1 MANLS
6 RANSQLKPAANTLR
20 ILLVDDQKF
29 VRHKLQQMLSID
41 ANLQIVGTAS
51 DGEMAIAQVESLKP
65 DVILIDIE
73 MPKMNGIEATKIISQ
88 RFPDCKILIFSS
100 YEHQEY
106 VQKIIA
112 AGADGYVLK
121 STPAEDLVTAVYSV
135 CKGYSHFGSQ
145 LFKKIQLAGDVDRP
159 SSNHLKST
167 TSADSITAD
176 LPEIYHGE
184 RLRSARREASPLGY
198 PSGSRQ
204 TDELSP
210 PANRWLTWGGISV
223 VTAIVLAI
231 PAIAIFKYKTVVRA
245 QTIVRPAEEL
255 HQVQTAVEGQ
265 VAEILVKEGQEVE
278 RGQEIATID
287 VSSSKNEQNQLIKGI
302 EQQKLQLNQLN
313 AQIGSLSSQ
322 IIIVETERNQ
332 SEIAA
337 AKSELERVRRNYQD
351 KNSEV
356 TTQVEASEANVKAI
370 EETLNAAKAKY
381 NRYKSVAEAG
391 AIGRNQ
397 LSEAEL
403 AVRQQEQEL
412 EAARSQL
419 EQAVVPLNS
428 TTAEIDMFQQRIE
441 QAEKSGRATIAGLNR
456 EREAL
461 TQQRIEINRQ
471 LEQDI
476 EELNRLNREPTQSN
490 IIATATGTI
499 FELNLRDRR
508 QTVQPGQEIAQI
520 IPENSKIEVAAA
532 VSPQDITKLEVGQ
545 EVQMQVSACPYPDYG
560 TLGGTV
566 ARIARDNN
574 KIPSQQENNS
584 QVQKASNTSYEVIIA
599 PNSNTFGR
607 EEHQCLL
614 QLGRSSQAD
623 IISREE
629 TLLQYILKKARLTT
643 NV

>member
-6 RANSQLKPAANTLR
+6 QANSQLKPTANTLR

-29 VRHKLQQMLSID
+29 VRHKLQQMLSTD
-41 ANLQIVGTAS
+41 TNLQIVGTAS

-145 LFKKIQLAGDVDRP
+145 LFKKIQLAGDVDYPSGTKRDRA

-167 TSADSITAD
+167 TSADSITGD
-176 LPEIYHGE
+176 
-184 RLRSARREASPLGY
+184 R
-198 PSGSRQ
+198 SRQ
-204 TDELSP
+204 TDELSSP
-210 PANRWLTWGGISV
+210 NRWLTWGGISV

-231 PAIAIFKYKTVVRA
+231 PALAIFKHQTVVRA

-255 HQVQTAVEGQ
+255 QLVRAAVEGQ
-265 VAEILVKEGQEVE
+265 VSEILVKEGQEVE
-278 RGQEIATID
+278 RGQEMATIG
-287 VSSSKNEQNQLIKGI
+287 VSRSKNEQSQLIKGI

-313 AQIGSLSSQ
+313 AQIASLSNQ
-322 IIIVETERNQ
+322 IIIAETQRDS
-332 SEIAA
+332 SEISA

-370 EETLNAAKAKY
+370 EQSLNTAKAKY
-381 NRYKSVAEAG
+381 NRYKSIAEAG

-403 AVRQQEQEL
+403 AVRQQEQKL
-412 EAARSQL
+412 EAARSQA
-419 EQAVVPLNS
+419 ERAAAALNPS
-428 TTAEIDMFQQRIE
+428 TAEIDVFQQRIE
-441 QAEKSGRATIAGLNR
+441 QAEKSGRATMAGLNG

-461 TQQRIEINRQ
+461 TQQRIKINKQ
-471 LEQDI
+471 IEQDI
-476 EELNRLNREPTQSN
+476 EQLNRLNREPAQSK

-499 FELNLRDRR
+499 FELGLHNQR
-508 QTVQPGQEIAQI
+508 QTIQFGQEIAQ
-520 IPENSKIEVAAA
+520 NYS
-532 VSPQDITKLEVGQ
+532 
-545 EVQMQVSACPYPDYG
+545 
-560 TLGGTV
+560 
-566 ARIARDNN
+566 
-574 KIPSQQENNS
+574 
-584 QVQKASNTSYEVIIA
+584 
-599 PNSNTFGR
+599 
-607 EEHQCLL
+607 
-614 QLGRSSQAD
+614 
-623 IISREE
+623 
-629 TLLQYILKKARLTT
+629 
-643 NV
+643 

>member
-6 RANSQLKPAANTLR
+6 QANSQLKLANTLR

-29 VRHKLQQMLSID
+29 VRHKLQQMLSTD

-51 DGEMAIAQVESLKP
+51 DGEMAIAEVESLKP

-88 RFPDCKILIFSS
+88 RFPDCKIIIFSS

-121 STPAEDLVTAVYSV
+121 STPAEDLVTAIYSV

-145 LFKKIQLAGDVDRP
+145 LFKKIKLAPDVDYP
-159 SSNHLKST
+159 SSNHLTST
-167 TSADSITAD
+167 TSSNSITAD
-176 LPEIYHGE
+176 
-184 RLRSARREASPLGY
+184 R
-198 PSGSRQ
+198 SRQ

-210 PANRWLTWGGISV
+210 PNRWLTWGRISV

-231 PAIAIFKYKTVVRA
+231 PAIAIFKYRTVVTA

-255 HQVQTAVEGQ
+255 DLVQATVEGQ
-265 VAEILVKEGQEVE
+265 VSEILVKEGQEVE
-278 RGQEIATID
+278 RGQEIATIN
-287 VSSSKNEQNQLIKGI
+287 VSRSKAEQNQLSKGI
-302 EQQKLQLNQLN
+302 EQQKLQLDRLN
-313 AQIGSLSSQ
+313 AQIASLSSQ
-322 IIIVETERNQ
+322 IIIAETESNQ

-337 AKSELERVRRNYQD
+337 AKSELERVRRNYRD

-356 TTQVEASEANVKAI
+356 TTQVEASQANVKAI

-397 LSEAEL
+397 LSEAQF
-403 AVRQQEQEL
+403 AVKQQEQEL
-412 EAARSQL
+412 EAARSQV
-419 EQAVVPLNS
+419 ERAVAALNP
-428 TTAEIDMFQQRIE
+428 TTAEIDAFQQRIE

-461 TQQRIEINRQ
+461 TQQRIKINRQ

-476 EELNRLNREPTQSN
+476 EELNRLNREPAQSQ

-499 FELNLRDRR
+499 FDLNLRDRR
-508 QTVQPGQEIAQI
+508 QTVQPGQKIAQI
-520 IPENSKIEVAAA
+520 IPENSKFQIEAA

-545 EVQMQVSACPYPDYG
+545 EVQMQVSTCPYPDYG

-566 ARIARDNN
+566 ARIAPETN
-574 KIPSQQENNS
+574 KIPSQQVNNS
-584 QVQKASNTSYEVIIA
+584 QAKASNALYNVIIA

-607 EEHQCLL
+607 EELQCSL
-614 QLGRSSQAD
+614 QLGKSSQAN

-629 TLLQYILKKARLTT
+629 TVLQYILKKARLTT
-643 NV
+643 D